1 MSRFRIAFVKPNI
14 GVRLHSGERDTA
26 AMEPLGLSV
35 LAGLTPPEAETF
47 LVDDRLEAVPYDA
60 PTDLAAITVETFT
73 ARRAYQIAAEYRR
86 RGVPVVMGG
95 MHPFLM
101 PDEVAAHADAMLIGD
116 AEGVWPGLVADAM
129 AGRLRPRYECLGDRP
144 IQDGTLPDRSIFGRR
159 KYLPI
164 HLMQFS
170 RGCRYRCEYC
180 AISTYFAAAHHT
192 RPPEDVVEEIKA
204 AGSRWVFFVDDNL
217 VGDPDA
223 AKELFRALIPLR
235 LHWVSQGSVDMLAD
249 SELMELMMR
258 SGCLGHVIGFESL
271 SDGSLREMR
280 KGVNRRFAPGQYREA
295 VERIRH
301 WGLQVWAAM
310 TLGHDAD
317 TLESIEAA
325 CSWTIR
331 TKFTF
336 AAYNILMPYPATPL
350 YRRLADQGRLLYD
363 GCWWLHDDYRFNYAA
378 FRPANMTAEQLTN
391 AAFECRRRF
400 NSPRSVVSRAF
411 DSRTNMRDPLRLA
424 TYLAYNP
431 VFRREVFEKQGM
443 PFGYADGGPA

>member
-1 MSRFRIAFVKPNI
+1 MNRFQIALIKPNI
-14 GVRLHSGERDTA
+14 GVRQHSGQRDTA

-35 LAGLTPPEAETF
+35 LAGLTPPEAQTF
-47 LVDDRLEAVPYDA
+47 LVDDRLEPVPYDR

-73 ARRAYQIAAEYRR
+73 ARRAYQIAANYRR

-95 MHPFLM
+95 MHPLLV
-101 PDEVAAHADAMLIGD
+101 PDEVAAHADSILIGD
-116 AEGVWPGLVADAM
+116 AEGVWPQVVADAM
-129 AGRLRPRYECLGDRP
+129 AGRLQPRYSAESSHP

-159 KYLPI
+159 HYLPV

-170 RGCRYRCEYC
+170 RGCRYRCDYC
-180 AISTYFAAAHHT
+180 AISTYFAATHHT
-192 RPPEDVVEEIKA
+192 RQPAEVVEEIKA

-217 VGDPDA
+217 ICNKDA

-235 LHWVSQGSVDMLAD
+235 IHWVSQGTVDMLAD
-249 SELMELMMR
+249 DELMDLMMR

-280 KGVNRRFAPGQYREA
+280 KGVNRRFAPDQYREA
-295 VERIRH
+295 IRRIRR

-310 TLGHDAD
+310 TLGHDTD

-325 CSWTIR
+325 CNWTIN

-350 YRRLADQGRLLYD
+350 YHRLAGQDRLLYD
-363 GCWWLHDDYRFNYAA
+363 GQWWLHDDYRFNYAA
-378 FRPANMTAEQLTN
+378 FKPTTMTADQLTQ
-391 AAFECRRRF
+391 AGFTCRTRF

-411 DSRTNMRDPLRLA
+411 EWRTNMRNPLRLA
-424 TYLAYNP
+424 TYMAYNP
-431 VFRREVFEKQGM
+431 IFRREVFEKQGM
-443 PFGYADGGPA
+443 PFGYEEGDPA